1 MALWPIHWNPEI
13 EVTLRKFS
21 LQFSCLEVVV
31 LVAGPCSGR
40 HHILGR
46 RSSLA
51 PRGTTGGMWRSPAVG
66 VTVLSFKRLLLYA
79 VSNCKATA
87 HNQSPHF
94 WLRKQAG
101 CQVTFSV
108 ILLHM
113 LEKAGNLVPPMNG
126 CVWNC
131 DKPANCQFE
140 SEKWPYSKC
149 MGPYSKTKVLGLALK
164 TLFPEERL
172 SSAKQILR
180 FYILSAGPS
189 LYRYVCFVMYG
200 PLCLCVAMY
209 VLLLLERSS
218 ANRMAS
224 QLPLIFGALSSC

>member
-1 MALWPIHWNPEI
+1 MALWPIHWNPKI
-13 EVTLRKFS
+13 EVTPRKFS
-21 LQFSCLEVVV
+21 PHFSCLEVVV

-51 PRGTTGGMWRSPAVG
+51 PRGTTGGRGRSPAVG

-79 VSNCKATA
+79 VSSRGGNCKATA

-108 ILLHM
+108 SLLHM
-113 LEKAGNLVPPMNG
+113 LEKAGNLEPPMNG

-140 SEKWPYSKC
+140 RENDSMYC
-149 MGPYSKTKVLGLALK
+149 C
-164 TLFPEERL
+164 
-172 SSAKQILR
+172 
-180 FYILSAGPS
+180 
-189 LYRYVCFVMYG
+189 VCIV
-200 PLCLCVAMY
+200 MY
-209 VLLLLERSS
+209 VLLCMYRCVSVLLC
-218 ANRMAS
+218 MYCYCWKG
-224 QLPLIFGALSSC
+224 LP